1 MKGNIKVSG
10 GQGTLDQ
17 SWAVLGF
24 LLVWAV
30 SGSCECLNFF
40 HQKKKR
46 KKKPTTFFLN

>member
-30 SGSCECLNFF
+30 SGSYECLNFF
-40 HQKKKR
+40 HPKKKE
-46 KKKPTTFFLN
+46 KKTHDLFFI